1 MKTTFDINDILYPI
15 INVDSVKNTIDGRVY
30 RNKKPLNSELQD
42 IVIIPLSN
50 HNGDEIIND
59 ATFMVNCYC
68 KNFDNGT
75 PDILKLRATTD
86 AVTAVIEAYNN
97 TSNYYV
103 FDIMNQIL
111 LNDVDQISMSY
122 VNLRINCFIEK

>member
-1 MKTTFDINDILYPI
+1 MKTTFDINDILFPI
-15 INVDSVKNTIDGRVY
+15 INTEAVQDTIDGRVY
-30 RNKKPLNSELQD
+30 RNKIPLNSELRD
-42 IVIIPLSN
+42 IIIIPLTN
-50 HNGDEIIND
+50 YNGDEIINE

-75 PDILKLRATTD
+75 PDIAKLRLIAK
-86 AVTAVIEAYNN
+86 AVIKEIETENS

-103 FDIMNQIL
+103 FDIVNQL
-111 LNDVDQISMSY
+111 LLQDTDQKSMSY